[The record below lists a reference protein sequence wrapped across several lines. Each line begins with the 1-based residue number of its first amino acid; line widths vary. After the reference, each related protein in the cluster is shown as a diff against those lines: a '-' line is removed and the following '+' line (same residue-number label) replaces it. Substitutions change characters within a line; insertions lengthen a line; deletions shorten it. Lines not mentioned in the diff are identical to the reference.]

1 MNLLT
6 RLLPRRA
13 PDAPDAQDAH
23 AAAPVARWPSQ
34 CLACHAWPAQTL
46 CGDCVARFA
55 PATARCR
62 GCALPVPAGV
72 TLCGACLRAP
82 PPMALCLAALPY
94 AWPWS
99 MCIGRWKFEGDVGL
113 TGPLAALLRGAPG
126 VRAALADAD
135 WVLPVPLSP
144 ERLAERGHN
153 PAPLLARRLAPAR
166 VHAGILLRTRHTP
179 PQRSLPRAARLKN
192 VRGAFQ
198 VDPLLAPR
206 LRGRRVALVDDV
218 MTTGASLREAAGA
231 LREAGAAEVTA
242 LVLARTDE
250 RQIG

>member
-13 PDAPDAQDAH
+13 GELPAAGAP
-23 AAAPVARWPSQ
+23 WPSQ
-34 CLACHAWPAQTL
+34 CLVCRAWPTQTL
-46 CGDCVARFA
+46 CGACVARFA
-55 PATARCR
+55 PAVERCR
-62 GCALPVPAGV
+62 RCALPVPAGV
-72 TLCGACLRAP
+72 AVCGACLRAP

-99 MCIGRWKFEGDVGL
+99 MCIGRWKFEGEVGL
-113 TGPLAALLRGAPG
+113 TGPLAALLRAAPG
-126 VRAALADAD
+126 VRAALGDAD

-153 PAPLLARRLAPAR
+153 PALLLARRLAPGR
-166 VHAGILLRTRHTP
+166 VHPGLLLRTRHTP
-179 PQRSLPRAARLKN
+179 PQRSLPRAERLKN

-206 LRGRRVALVDDV
+206 LQARHVLLVDDV
-218 MTTGASLREAAGA
+218 MTTGASVREAATA
-231 LREAGAAEVTA
+231 LCQAGAAQVTV
-242 LVLARTDE
+242 LVLARTGE
-250 RQIG
+250 RPGAS